1 MYCVLGAADAA
12 VPIVTERLSMDP
24 RNSGSARLTI
34 AIVDDHPLVRE
45 GLAARISAQP
55 DMEVCGEAD
64 DIESAMEMIVA
75 RRPALV
81 IVDIALRDGHGIDL
95 IKRIVA
101 AGINTRMLVVS
112 AYDESLFAERALRA
126 GALGYINKQELQG
139 KVVEALRTVLRGER
153 YLSTAMAQRLI
164 AQAIGSKAAA
174 GGTEA
179 LTDRELQIFQLVGR
193 GKSTREIANELNVS
207 VHTIDSHRE
216 HIRAKLDLRSGTE
229 LIQRAVQWHIENG

>member
-1 MYCVLGAADAA
+1 
-12 VPIVTERLSMDP
+12 MDL
-24 RNSGSARLTI
+24 RNSGATRLTI

-64 DIESAMEMIVA
+64 DIESAMELIVTK
-75 RRPALV
+75 RPALV

-101 AGINTRMLVVS
+101 AGVDTRMLVVS
-112 AYDESLFAERALRA
+112 AYDEAFFAERALRA

-139 KVVEALRTVLRGER
+139 QVVEAMRTVLRGER
-153 YLSTAMAQRLI
+153 YLSATMAQRLI
-164 AQAIGSKAAA
+164 AQAIGSKISQ
-174 GGTEA
+174 GGTDL
-179 LTDRELQIFQLVGR
+179 LTDRELQIFQLIGR
-193 GKSTREIANELNVS
+193 GKSTREIAQELNVS

-216 HIRAKLDLRSGTE
+216 HIRAKLDLRTGTE

>member
-1 MYCVLGAADAA
+1 MEHGAAGGGR
-12 VPIVTERLSMDP
+12 VS
-24 RNSGSARLTI
+24 I

-45 GLAARISAQP
+45 GLAARIAAQP

-64 DIESAMEMIVA
+64 GIESALELILGK
-75 RRPALV
+75 RPALV

-101 AGINTRMLVVS
+101 AGVNTRMLVVS

-153 YLSTAMAQRLI
+153 YLSSAMAQRLI
-164 AQAIGSKAAA
+164 AQAIGSKAAQ

-216 HIRAKLDLRSGTE
+216 HIRAKLDLRNGTE

>member
-1 MYCVLGAADAA
+1 
-12 VPIVTERLSMDP
+12 MDT
-24 RNSGSARLTI
+24 RHSGSGRLTI

-75 RRPALV
+75 KRPALV

-153 YLSTAMAQRLI
+153 YLSSAMAQRLI
-164 AQAIGSKAAA
+164 AQAIGSRAAA

>member
-1 MYCVLGAADAA
+1 
-12 VPIVTERLSMDP
+12 MDP
-24 RNSGSARLTI
+24 KNSGGGRLTI

-64 DIESAMEMIVA
+64 DIESALQMIVA

-101 AGINTRMLVVS
+101 AGIDTRMLVVS

-126 GALGYINKQELQG
+126 GASGYINKQELQG
-139 KVVEALRTVLRGER
+139 KVVEALRTVQRGER
-153 YLSTAMAQRLI
+153 YLSPAMAQRLI

>member
-1 MYCVLGAADAA
+1 
-12 VPIVTERLSMDP
+12 MDP
-24 RNSGSARLTI
+24 GNPGSGRITI

-45 GLAARISAQP
+45 GLAARICAQP

-64 DIESAMEMIVA
+64 DIDSAMELIVA

-153 YLSTAMAQRLI
+153 YVSTAMAQRLI
-164 AQAIGSKAAA
+164 AQAIGSRAV

-193 GKSTREIANELNVS
+193 GKSTREIAHELNVS

-216 HIRAKLDLRSGTE
+216 HIRAKLDLRNGTE

>member
-1 MYCVLGAADAA
+1 MEPRA
-12 VPIVTERLSMDP
+12 VGPGRVS
-24 RNSGSARLTI
+24 I

-45 GLAARISAQP
+45 GLSARISAQP

-64 DIESAMEMIVA
+64 DIESALELVVTK
-75 RRPALV
+75 RPSLV

-101 AGINTRMLVVS
+101 AGVHTRMLVVS

-164 AQAIGSKAAA
+164 AQAIGSKAAQ

-193 GKSTREIANELNVS
+193 GKSTREIAHELNVS

-216 HIRAKLDLRSGTE
+216 HIRAKLDLRNGTE

>member
-1 MYCVLGAADAA
+1 MEQRSPGAARAT
-12 VPIVTERLSMDP
+12 V
-24 RNSGSARLTI
+24 

-45 GLAARISAQP
+45 GLAARIGAQP
-55 DMEVCGEAD
+55 DMEVCGEAA
-64 DIESAMEMIVA
+64 DIESALELIVA
-75 RRPALV
+75 KRPSLV

-101 AGINTRMLVVS
+101 AGVNTRMLVVS

-153 YLSTAMAQRLI
+153 YLSPAMAQRLI
-164 AQAIGSKAAA
+164 AQAIGSKVAH

-179 LTDRELQIFQLVGR
+179 LTDRELQIFQLIGR
-193 GKSTREIANELNVS
+193 GKSTRDIAQELNVS

-216 HIRAKLDLRSGTE
+216 HIRAKLNLRSGTE

>member
-1 MYCVLGAADAA
+1 MA
-12 VPIVTERLSMDP
+12 ELSIES
-24 RNSGSARLTI
+24 RTVGSGRVTI

-45 GLAARISAQP
+45 GLAARIAAQP
-55 DMEVCGEAD
+55 DMEVCGEAA
-64 DIESAMEMIVA
+64 DIESALELVVSL
-75 RRPALV
+75 RPSLV

-101 AGINTRMLVVS
+101 AGVTTRMLVVS
-112 AYDESLFAERALRA
+112 AYDESFFAERVLRA

-139 KVVEALRTVLRGER
+139 KVIEAMRTVLRGER
-153 YLSTAMAQRLI
+153 YLSSAMAQRLI
-164 AQAIGSKAAA
+164 AQAIGSKVAQ

-179 LTDRELQIFQLVGR
+179 LTDRELQIFQLIGR
-193 GKSTREIANELNVS
+193 GKSTRDIAQELNVS

-216 HIRAKLDLRSGTE
+216 HIRAKLDLRNGTE

>member
-1 MYCVLGAADAA
+1 
-12 VPIVTERLSMDP
+12 MDP
-24 RNSGSARLTI
+24 KNSGVGRLTI

-64 DIESAMEMIVA
+64 DIESAMEMIA
-75 RRPALV
+75 AKRPALV

-153 YLSTAMAQRLI
+153 YLSSAMAQRLI

>member
-1 MYCVLGAADAA
+1 M
-12 VPIVTERLSMDP
+12 
-24 RNSGSARLTI
+24 TI

-45 GLAARISAQP
+45 GLAARIAAQP
-55 DMEVCGEAD
+55 DMEVCGEAA
-64 DIESAMEMIVA
+64 DIESALQLVVSH
-75 RRPALV
+75 RPSLV

-101 AGINTRMLVVS
+101 AGVSTRMLVVS
-112 AYDESLFAERALRA
+112 AYDESFFAERVLRA

-139 KVVEALRTVLRGER
+139 KVIEAMRTVLRGER
-153 YLSTAMAQRLI
+153 YLSSAMAQRLI
-164 AQAIGSKAAA
+164 AQAIGSKVAQ

-179 LTDRELQIFQLVGR
+179 LTDRELQIFQLIGR
-193 GKSTREIANELNVS
+193 GKSTRDIAEELSVS

-216 HIRAKLDLRSGTE
+216 HIRSKLDLRNGTE

>member
-1 MYCVLGAADAA
+1 
-12 VPIVTERLSMDP
+12 MDP
-24 RNSGSARLTI
+24 RNSGSSRLTI

-45 GLAARISAQP
+45 GLAARISAQA

-75 RRPALV
+75 TRPALV

-174 GGTEA
+174 GGMEA

>member
-1 MYCVLGAADAA
+1 MYLK
-12 VPIVTERLSMDP
+12 
-24 RNSGSARLTI
+24 NSGANRYTI

-64 DIESAMEMIVA
+64 DIESAMEMLVA
-75 RRPALV
+75 SRPSLV

-153 YLSTAMAQRLI
+153 YLSSELTQRLI

-216 HIRAKLDLRSGTE
+216 HIRSKLDLRSGTE

>member
-1 MYCVLGAADAA
+1 MEHGAAGGGR
-12 VPIVTERLSMDP
+12 VS
-24 RNSGSARLTI
+24 I

-45 GLAARISAQP
+45 GLAARIAAQP

-64 DIESAMEMIVA
+64 GIESALELILA
-75 RRPALV
+75 KRPALV

-101 AGINTRMLVVS
+101 AGVNTRMLVVS

-153 YLSTAMAQRLI
+153 YLSSAMAQRLI
-164 AQAIGSKAAA
+164 AQAIGSKAAQ

-216 HIRAKLDLRSGTE
+216 HIRAKLDLRNGTE

>member
-1 MYCVLGAADAA
+1 MDLKSSGAS
-12 VPIVTERLSMDP
+12 RY
-24 RNSGSARLTI
+24 TI

-55 DMEVCGEAD
+55 DMEICGEAD
-64 DIESAMEMIVA
+64 DLESAIEMIEA
-75 RRPALV
+75 TRPSLV

-95 IKRIVA
+95 IKRIVG

-153 YLSTAMAQRLI
+153 YLSSEMTQRLI

-216 HIRAKLDLRSGTE
+216 HIRAKLDLRTGTE

>member
-1 MYCVLGAADAA
+1 
-12 VPIVTERLSMDP
+12 MDP
-24 RNSGSARLTI
+24 RNSSSGRLTI

-75 RRPALV
+75 KRPALV

-153 YLSTAMAQRLI
+153 YVSTAMAQRLI

>member
-1 MYCVLGAADAA
+1 
-12 VPIVTERLSMDP
+12 MDP
-24 RNSGSARLTI
+24 RNSGSGRLTI

-45 GLAARISAQP
+45 GLAARISAQA

-75 RRPALV
+75 KRPALV

-174 GGTEA
+174 GGMEA

-193 GKSTREIANELNVS
+193 GKSTREIANELSVS

>member
-1 MYCVLGAADAA
+1 MEPKPGA
-12 VPIVTERLSMDP
+12 TERL
-24 RNSGSARLTI
+24 GI

-64 DIESAMEMIVA
+64 DIESAMELILA
-75 RRPALV
+75 KRPALV
-81 IVDIALRDGHGIDL
+81 IVDIALRDDHGIDL

-126 GALGYINKQELQG
+126 GASGYINKQELQG

-153 YLSTAMAQRLI
+153 YLSSAMAQRLI
-164 AQAIGSKAAA
+164 AQAIGSKASQ

-216 HIRAKLDLRSGTE
+216 HIRSKLNLRSGTE

>member
-1 MYCVLGAADAA
+1 LSPEHRSGGAAR
-12 VPIVTERLSMDP
+12 VS
-24 RNSGSARLTI
+24 I

-45 GLAARISAQP
+45 GLSARIAAQP

-64 DIESAMEMIVA
+64 GIEAGLELVVA
-75 RRPALV
+75 RRPSLV

-101 AGINTRMLVVS
+101 AGVQTRMLVVS

-139 KVVEALRTVLRGER
+139 KVIEALRTVLRGER
-153 YLSTAMAQRLI
+153 YLSSAMAQRLI
-164 AQAIGSKAAA
+164 AQAIGSRAAQ

-193 GKSTREIANELNVS
+193 GKSTREIAHELNVS

>member
-1 MYCVLGAADAA
+1 
-12 VPIVTERLSMDP
+12 MDP
-24 RNSGSARLTI
+24 KNSGSGRLAI

-75 RRPALV
+75 RRPDLV

-153 YLSTAMAQRLI
+153 YLSTPMAQRLI

-216 HIRAKLDLRSGTE
+216 HIRTKLDLRSGTE

>member
-1 MYCVLGAADAA
+1 MEQRAAGAGR
-12 VPIVTERLSMDP
+12 VS
-24 RNSGSARLTI
+24 I

-64 DIESAMEMIVA
+64 DIESALELVVTK
-75 RRPALV
+75 RPALV

-101 AGINTRMLVVS
+101 AGVHTRMLVVS

-164 AQAIGSKAAA
+164 AQAIGSKAAQ

>member
-1 MYCVLGAADAA
+1 M
-12 VPIVTERLSMDP
+12 EP
-24 RNSGSARLTI
+24 RPAGGRVSI

-45 GLAARISAQP
+45 GLAARIAAQP
-55 DMEVCGEAD
+55 DMEVCGEAA
-64 DIESAMEMIVA
+64 DIEAALELVVST
-75 RRPALV
+75 RPALV

-112 AYDESLFAERALRA
+112 AYDESFFAERALRA

-139 KVVEALRTVLRGER
+139 RVIEALRTVLRGER
-153 YLSTAMAQRLI
+153 YLSSTMAQRLI
-164 AQAIGSKAAA
+164 AQAIGSKVAQ

-179 LTDRELQIFQLVGR
+179 LTDRELQIFQLIGR
-193 GKSTREIANELNVS
+193 GKSTREIAHDLNVS

>member
-1 MYCVLGAADAA
+1 
-12 VPIVTERLSMDP
+12 MDP
-24 RNSGSARLTI
+24 GNPGRGRVTI

-45 GLAARISAQP
+45 GLAARICAQP

-64 DIESAMEMIVA
+64 DIDSAMELIVA

-81 IVDIALRDGHGIDL
+81 IVDIALRDCHGIDL

-153 YLSTAMAQRLI
+153 YVSTAMAQRLI
-164 AQAIGSKAAA
+164 AQAVGSRAV

-216 HIRAKLDLRSGTE
+216 HIRAKLDLRNGTE
-229 LIQRAVQWHIENG
+229 LIQRAVQWHMENG

>member
-1 MYCVLGAADAA
+1 MSVESRAAGGGR
-12 VPIVTERLSMDP
+12 VS
-24 RNSGSARLTI
+24 I

-45 GLAARISAQP
+45 GLAARIAAQP

-64 DIESAMEMIVA
+64 GIESALELVLA
-75 RRPALV
+75 KRPALV
-81 IVDIALRDGHGIDL
+81 IVDIALRDGHGIEL

-101 AGINTRMLVVS
+101 AGVNTRMLVVS

-153 YLSTAMAQRLI
+153 YLSSAMAQRLI
-164 AQAIGSKAAA
+164 AQAIGSRAAQ

-193 GKSTREIANELNVS
+193 GKSTREIAQELNVS

-216 HIRAKLDLRSGTE
+216 HIRAKLDLRNGTE